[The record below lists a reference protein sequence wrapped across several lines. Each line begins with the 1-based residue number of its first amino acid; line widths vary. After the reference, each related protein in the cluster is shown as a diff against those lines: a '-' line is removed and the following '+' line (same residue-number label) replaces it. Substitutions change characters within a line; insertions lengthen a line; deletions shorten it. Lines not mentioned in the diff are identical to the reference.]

1 VTDQSLIRVLSV
13 DDHPLLRE
21 GISRVINDQPDMA
34 VIAQAACGAEA
45 VEQFRQHRPD
55 VTLLDLRL
63 PDVNGIDVLMMIRAE
78 FCDARIVVLT
88 TAEGDVEIQRSL
100 QAGARGYVLKSMAPG
115 ELADIIRQ
123 VNAGKRCVPP
133 AVAMHLAEHT
143 GEPSL
148 TTREIEVL
156 GQVARGNRNKDIGSL
171 LFISEETVKA
181 HIKNIMEKLGAS
193 DRSEAMAIAVRRGIM
208 RL

>member
-1 VTDQSLIRVLSV
+1 MRRKGGNALSEQTMIRVLSV

-34 VIAQAACGAEA
+34 VVAQAASGAEA

-88 TAEGDVEIQRSL
+88 TSEGDVEIQRSL
-100 QAGARGYVLKSMAPG
+100 QAGARGYVLKSMPPG
-115 ELADIIRQ
+115 ELTEIVRQ
-123 VNAGKRCVPP
+123 VYAGKRCVPP
-133 AVAMHLAEHT
+133 AVAMQLAEHT
-143 GEPSL
+143 GEPNL
-148 TTREIEVL
+148 TTREVEVL
-156 GQVARGNRNKDIGSL
+156 CQVARGNRNKDIGNL
-171 LFISEETVKA
+171 LLRE
-181 HIKNIMEKLGAS
+181 
-193 DRSEAMAIAVRRGIM
+193 
-208 RL
+208 

>member
-1 VTDQSLIRVLSV
+1 MIRVLSV

-34 VIAQAACGAEA
+34 VVAQAASGAEA

-78 FCDARIVVLT
+78 FCNARIVVLT
-88 TAEGDVEIQRSL
+88 TSEGDVEIQRSL
-100 QAGARGYVLKSMAPG
+100 QAGARGYVLKSMPPG
-115 ELADIIRQ
+115 ELTEIVRQ
-123 VNAGKRCVPP
+123 VYAGKRCVPP
-133 AVAMHLAEHT
+133 PVAMQLAEHT

-148 TTREIEVL
+148 TTREVEVL
-156 GQVARGNRNKDIGSL
+156 CQVARGNRNKDIGNL

-193 DRSEAMAIAVRRGIM
+193 DRSEAIAIAVRRGIM